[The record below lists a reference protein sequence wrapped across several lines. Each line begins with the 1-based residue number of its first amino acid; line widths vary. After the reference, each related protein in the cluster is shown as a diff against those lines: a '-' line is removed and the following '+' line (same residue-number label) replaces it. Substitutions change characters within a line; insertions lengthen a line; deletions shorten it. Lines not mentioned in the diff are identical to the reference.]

1 MKRRSN
7 NKNGITKAGDF
18 SQEKLENSENI
29 NEKGKRSHEKAV

>member
-7 NKNGITKAGDF
+7 NQNGITKAGDF

-29 NEKGKRSHEKAV
+29 NEKDKRSHKKAV